1 MFLIV
6 LAPGLVFSNIFTF
19 KVGMFIPRAQ
29 FESRIDNLWWI
40 ELDQMSFNKDDYN
53 SSIFGFSFE
62 YFLTPRIS
70 LVFGVDGYTRNKAGW
85 YEDYVG
91 YTANTLGTDYDFAFP
106 ADIYEPEFDPQHSFS
121 VSITPIQASL
131 KLIPLG
137 RRGKLIPFVGGGV
150 GIYLWNIRLYGD
162 MINFYDE
169 YHPEYND
176 WYYNDITGVIH
187 QHNYVEGEDVP
198 IYPILITDAREDN
211 RLTVGYHAFGG
222 LMIPVARR
230 MTLEFEFKYNFV
242 KGDLKEGF
250 RGFERFDLSS
260 YQLSVGINYWF

>member
-1 MFLIV
+1 MKKSLALLLFLIV
-6 LAPGLVFSNIFTF
+6 FAPGLVFSNIFTF

-29 FESRIDNLWWI
+29 YEVRGDNLWWI
-40 ELDQMSFNKDDYN
+40 ELDQMSLNKDDYN
-53 SSIFGFSFE
+53 SSIFGFGFE

-70 LVFGVDGYTRNKAGW
+70 LVLSVDGYTKNKSGW
-85 YEDYVG
+85 YEGYVG
-91 YTANTLGTDYDFAFP
+91 YTADTLGTDYDFAFP
-106 ADIYEPEFDPQHSFS
+106 DDYEGEFDPQHSFS

-150 GIYLWNIRLYGD
+150 GIYLWNVRLYGD
-162 MINFYDE
+162 MIDFDDE
-169 YHPEYND
+169 WIYPD
-176 WYYNDITGVIH
+176 PDTS
-187 QHNYVEGEDVP
+187 EDVP
-198 IYPILITDAREDN
+198 IYPIYITDAREDN

-250 RGFERFDLSS
+250 VGFERFDLSS